1 MEGLTGEKM
10 FTQLLELAGYSN
22 VAHQFDKAVLMNKA
36 GNQLDFVKGKRAEQ
50 GRNTNWNVI
59 SSPLILD
66 WVYSIDCVID
76 ADGRGALFGFDV
88 TMDSS
93 KVGQKIHNLKCKTSM
108 HQSVG
113 ISKTAVVLLVP
124 HTTDWGIGLLSPSE
138 KDALVDCLLDQVIY
152 PMDEDTGV
160 GVRAYVLPV

>member
-1 MEGLTGEKM
+1 VEGLTGEKM

-22 VAHQFDKAVLMNKA
+22 VARQFDKEDLMRKA
-36 GNQLDFVKGKRAEQ
+36 GNQLDFVKGKRSEQ

-59 SSPLILD
+59 PSALILD

-76 ADGRGALFGFDV
+76 ADGRGSLFGFDV
-88 TMDSS
+88 TLDPS
-93 KVGQKIHNLKCKTSM
+93 KVSKKIHNLKCKTSL
-108 HQSVG
+108 HQSIG

-124 HTTDWGIGLLSPSE
+124 NSTDWGIGLLSSS
-138 KDALVDCLLDQVIY
+138 DRDVLVDHLLDQVIY
-152 PMDEDTGV
+152 PMDEDKGV